1 MRGEILKQFRDKF
14 SQRREI
20 QRKQTRRNNEK
31 EEDKESKLLMAQRFN
46 GIEEFN
52 FYKRF
57 IIDEDTKVRIFDQ
70 QQIEETN
77 RMDEQIRNDRKNDL
91 EFVNKYYTE
100 KSEFLKQLKQKKET
114 DYQKIYDKISIKNAL
129 KGVSPHKR
137 QLMKRLMS

>member
-1 MRGEILKQFRDKF
+1 MRTEVLKQLRDKF
-14 SQRREI
+14 NQRKEI
-20 QRKQTRRNNEK
+20 LRKQTIRNEK

-46 GIEEFN
+46 GIDEFN

-77 RMDEQIRNDRKNDL
+77 RMDEQIRNDRKNNL
-91 EFVNKYYTE
+91 EFVNKYYSE
-100 KSEFLKQLKQKKET
+100 KSEFLKKLKQKKER

-129 KGVSPHKR
+129 DGVSPYKR
-137 QLMKRLMS
+137 QLMKR